1 MSERKKTIKF
11 FKYQGAGND
20 FIIVD
25 GREFPLENPLK
36 YSKQLCKRHFSV
48 GADDLLYLES
58 SDVADVKMRV
68 CEPDGSEA
76 TMCGNGIRC
85 VAAYLRKK
93 HGKDAF
99 EIETLAGI
107 LKVNFDNGL
116 YRVQM
121 TDMQP
126 LGRFVNPPEE
136 SFKKEIELFNK
147 KYVIVSPGEPH
158 AVSIV
163 DSIYGIDIN
172 SALKVA
178 RNFSIFPKGINVD
191 YVEIERDF
199 IKVRTF
205 ERGVWAE
212 TLACG
217 TGAVSSAFVAREYL
231 KKDRILVRM
240 RGGDLYVSFVDGK
253 MFLSGKAEL
262 VYNGELEIGGER

>member
-1 MSERKKTIKF
+1 MSEKKIIKF
-11 FKYQGAGND
+11 SKYQGAGND
-20 FIIVD
+20 FIIID
-25 GREFPLENPLK
+25 GREFSLEDPLM
-36 YSKQLCKRHFSV
+36 YSKKLCKRRFSI
-48 GADDLLYLES
+48 GADDLLYVES

-93 HGKDAF
+93 YKKDRF
-99 EIETLAGI
+99 SIETLSGI
-107 LKVNFDNGL
+107 RVVSFRDGL
-116 YRVQM
+116 YTVDM
-121 TDMQP
+121 GGMQP
-126 LGRFVNPPEE
+126 LGNFVNPPENVLR
-136 SFKKEIELFNK
+136 KEIFLFNR

-178 RNFSIFPKGINVD
+178 RNFSLFPKGINVD
-191 YVEIERDF
+191 YVEIEGNF

-217 TGAVSSAFVAREYL
+217 TGAVSSAFVAREFL
-231 KKDRILVRM
+231 KRDKILVKM
-240 RGGDLYVSFVDGK
+240 RGGDLYVTFKKEK